1 MGLIYAD
8 LEILNAEDSMQFRR
22 GKIKESEVKKTM
34 VRALVDSGAYQMCIN
49 EDIKNQLDLS
59 IFDTLSAELANGRI
73 EKFDIVGPIEI
84 RFKNRKTICNAVVLP
99 GDSEVLLGSIPMED
113 MDVVLNPKEET
124 MEVNPASPYIAKK
137 KIK

>member
-1 MGLIYAD
+1 MGLIYAE
-8 LEILNAEDSMQFRR
+8 LEILNADDLALMRKGYIKED
-22 GKIKESEVKKTM
+22 KIKKTKVK
-34 VRALVDSGAYQMCIN
+34 ALVDSGAYQMCIN
-49 EDIKNQLDLS
+49 EDIKNQLDLP